1 MFVGSN
7 KRLVAQLQLQV
18 DSQSFDSVPHTV
30 GGRHA
35 RQILQKVRQCPLVWR
50 LFAEVLVVAHIAF
63 RLDLRQLFASLRIC
77 VLRLLGGGLTDAWE
91 GVERVLG
98 RQATRMGPGRVLLAV
113 MLGGWEVF
121 VAHLTLLAL
130 VD

>member
-1 MFVGSN
+1 MNEHDELHLFGAKDTLELVVGLVVVPLQVLQRRVNTKRTYDQVFVGSN

-50 LFAEVLVVAHIAF
+50 LFPEVLVVAHIA
-63 RLDLRQLFASLRIC
+63 L
-77 VLRLLGGGLTDAWE
+77 
-91 GVERVLG
+91 
-98 RQATRMGPGRVLLAV
+98 
-113 MLGGWEVF
+113 
-121 VAHLTLLAL
+121 
-130 VD
+130 